1 MILGEYAMYIS
12 LLLLTKFKE
21 NLIKSRKLNKIL
33 KNYIIVAENN

>member
-1 MILGEYAMYIS
+1 MYIS

-33 KNYIIVAENN
+33 KNYIIVTENN